1 MPTAVQRADSNR
13 RYASC
18 FKRRRRAATGRLSC
32 ACSCCHPGRL
42 VDASRALGHRPG
54 AQSRLFVACVCS
66 YCAVRAC
73 DGQYCLGV
81 WLLTLQ
87 RCLSP
92 PRLVLQ
98 IMLLTLFSFIEN
110 RLDMPG
116 HSEFFMYSTICTTS
130 IMVVAGIV
138 GAFPTSMRFTYG
150 VLRTFVPLSLSGSTR
165 GSRSPVCRLSFRPLL
180 NHPTWSYRRPDDLE
194 EGYFAA
200 GWP

>member
-1 MPTAVQRADSNR
+1 MPSVSREEDEPQPDDSLALARVAIRVGSWMQVVLSGIGLVRSNDCLVPVSDR
-13 RYASC
+13 IALSGVAMVGSRASC
-18 FKRRRRAATGRLSC
+18 LTVTIG
-32 ACSCCHPGRL
+32 
-42 VDASRALGHRPG
+42 D
-54 AQSRLFVACVCS
+54 
-66 YCAVRAC
+66 Y
-73 DGQYCLGV
+73 
-81 WLLTLQ
+81 LTLR
-87 RCLSP
+87 RCLSAP
-92 PRLVLQ
+92 QLVLQ
-98 IMLLTLFSFIEN
+98 ILLLTLFSFIEG